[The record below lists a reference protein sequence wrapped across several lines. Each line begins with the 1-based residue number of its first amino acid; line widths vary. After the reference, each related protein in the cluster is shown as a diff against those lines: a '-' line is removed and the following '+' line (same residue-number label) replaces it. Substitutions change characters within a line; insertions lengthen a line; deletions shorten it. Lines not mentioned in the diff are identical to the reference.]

1 MTNKSPKLG
10 IDFGTSNL
18 CAGIYMNGIVK
29 IVPNKIGE
37 RITPSVL
44 LFEDNG
50 SPLVGEEVINKN
62 PDNTNDLIYEI
73 KRFIGLNYKEFEEGD
88 FKKFLNYDVKN
99 IDGIPKIKINNIK
112 GKEEYKSAE
121 EISSYILKKIIT
133 SAEDFYDN
141 ETGEGIKIRSA
152 VITVPAH
159 FNKYQKNAMRLA
171 ALKAGIETT
180 RIINEPT
187 AAALAYGIG
196 KDLIPKNP
204 VNSQSENVFSSILEE
219 NDNEVAP
226 LPDRINKTEEKVF
239 VFDLGGGTFDL
250 TLLNIKK
257 INDDHL
263 VFEVILTNGDIH
275 LGGSDFDNALID
287 YCIKDFCKKTNNDEK
302 EVKNNKM
309 ALKRLKIKC
318 EDAKKILSIKN
329 ETKINIDNFFGEEDF
344 CIKITIDLFEKICEQ
359 LFKKI
364 RNIILEAL
372 NDANK
377 TALEIDKIILVGG
390 ASRMCGI
397 KNLLKKIFSENII
410 KDDINP
416 EEAIA
421 IGATLEAAKIE
432 IKDKMNFVL
441 QDITPLSLGIGV
453 FNLNTKEYKMGDLML
468 VIIEKY
474 KKIPFSN
481 EVSFV
486 TKINENNKKI
496 SLNIYEGNKENVK
509 KNIKLGEIITDNIT
523 QNGLVEFKVNFN
535 IDVKGELTVSITN
548 SSLGIFKEKTF
559 DNISHGYLDEQ
570 TKRIKYTSNKNR
582 NKMLKSIYSYV
593 ENISKI
599 KIDIAN
605 SMNNYKE
612 QIPNIIECCKNYEE
626 LIDKYT
632 IFLKNNE
639 SLLEKIFIYTKEL
652 FIQYSQRIKLK
663 EISKENIPK
672 IINKI
677 KEKMYNLRS
686 VIEYDEE
693 LLMIFKDIRDTSKD
707 EFYEILINYMEI
719 LNNEGLNK
727 KKEKKFS
734 RYYSKQYFEKV
745 FYSLKKF
752 VNEKDLLIIKKDLR
766 KRYEKQKEIN
776 ELELKKVNS
785 FTNLIET
792 MVKEGK
798 FLFGGSGFT
807 LMAQKLK
814 NFEKIKSEEVQEIL
828 DLFNNMVNSFDP
840 KDKSIGE
847 GYCLANIIKINY
859 SILRN
864 KDFDKLYRYIDRLE
878 TIMKLHKDEKYPWY
892 NEIKPII
899 KKLENEN

>member
-18 CAGIYMNGIVK
+18 CAGIYMNGILK

-287 YCIKDFCKKTNNDEK
+287 YCIKDFCKKNKNDEK

-652 FIQYSQRIKLK
+652 FIQYSQLVKKIFLK
-663 EISKENIPK
+663 
-672 IINKI
+672 
-677 KEKMYNLRS
+677 
-686 VIEYDEE
+686 
-693 LLMIFKDIRDTSKD
+693 
-707 EFYEILINYMEI
+707 
-719 LNNEGLNK
+719 
-727 KKEKKFS
+727 
-734 RYYSKQYFEKV
+734 
-745 FYSLKKF
+745 
-752 VNEKDLLIIKKDLR
+752 
-766 KRYEKQKEIN
+766 
-776 ELELKKVNS
+776 
-785 FTNLIET
+785 
-792 MVKEGK
+792 
-798 FLFGGSGFT
+798 
-807 LMAQKLK
+807 
-814 NFEKIKSEEVQEIL
+814 
-828 DLFNNMVNSFDP
+828 
-840 KDKSIGE
+840 
-847 GYCLANIIKINY
+847 
-859 SILRN
+859 
-864 KDFDKLYRYIDRLE
+864 
-878 TIMKLHKDEKYPWY
+878 
-892 NEIKPII
+892 
-899 KKLENEN
+899 